1 MIKAHSLLYAIYVCL
16 IVSLICGALLYF
28 ATLYTQLN
36 LHYNLREELY
46 IHNQSTV
53 NYALG
58 SAIPEKDLT
67 DDDNTGIAGSY
78 IIKQYGL
85 LKVVLA
91 STSSRNDTVT
101 SAHFIGH
108 YSNDK
113 TAIYLANQSKA
124 LTYSGT
130 VKLIGNNQLPTTF
143 IETAYINSKP
153 NLLTQEGK
161 NTVSENLL
169 TEISQ
174 EFKKIFEGIKSQKTA
189 LSDVDKP
196 MDSLYYN
203 SFLKETKEIYVNA
216 VLANVIF
223 KGNFILRSK
232 DSIRVKKNTVL
243 EDVILIAP
251 KITFEEGFKGA
262 VQVFATKGIELEQNV
277 TLDYPSVVCVYNQSR
292 DESKIK
298 IKQSSYISGAVVLF
312 GNALETIYKNS
323 IEIDESGLI
332 LGDVYC
338 SGKLFLKS
346 KVHGSVYTNRF
357 FYKTQTSTYD
367 NTIVDIEI
375 DATKRPKYFIAIPLF
390 DTKKT
395 KYGILKKVL

>member
-174 EFKKIFEGIKSQKTA
+174 DFKKIFEGIKSQKTA